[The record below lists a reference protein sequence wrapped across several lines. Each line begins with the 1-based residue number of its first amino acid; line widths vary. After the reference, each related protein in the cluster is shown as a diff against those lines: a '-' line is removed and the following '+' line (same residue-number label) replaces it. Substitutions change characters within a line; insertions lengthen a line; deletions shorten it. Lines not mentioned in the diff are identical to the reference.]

1 MMKLLKYIE
10 LPHMAVYKWRWV
22 RRLMIPLT
30 IPQEIV
36 RAIYGVFWGAAF
48 WWKAPE
54 GFGQVEHGEDTK

>member
-10 LPHMAVYKWRWV
+10 LPHMAVYKRRWV

-48 WWKAPE
+48 WWKQP
-54 GFGQVEHGEDTK
+54 